1 METTKVLILGVS
13 GMLGHNLFR
22 NLSSRPSLEV
32 YGTVRSLQD
41 LRGIFPPDSLQQIF
55 SSVSVDDLETVL
67 KTMIQVMPDVVIN
80 CIGVIKQ
87 VPAAQDRL
95 ITIKVNALFPHRLA
109 QLCKVSGA
117 RLIHIST
124 DCVFDGLKGNYQE
137 ADRPKVDELY
147 GMTKFL
153 GEIIDSNGLT
163 LRTSIIGH
171 ELTSHYGLI
180 EWFLTQ
186 EEKVKGFA
194 KVIYSGFPTV
204 EIAQIIEEYVL
215 PHPELTG
222 LYHVS
227 SDPISKY
234 DLLKLVAE
242 QYGKEIQIE
251 PDEEYLL
258 DRSLDSN
265 RFRQATG
272 YLPPSWPE
280 LVEKMYQDFLDLQRY
295 RQRSVRLGCDA

>member
-1 METTKVLILGVS
+1 MGTTKVLILGVS

-22 NLSSRPSLEV
+22 NLSRSSSLEV
-32 YGTVRSLQD
+32 YGTVRSLPE
-41 LRGIFPPDSLQQIF
+41 LRGVFPQEFLKRIF
-55 SSVSVDDLETVL
+55 SNVSVDNLESVL
-67 KTMIQVMPDVVIN
+67 MTMTQVMPDVVIN
-80 CIGVIKQ
+80 CIGIIKQ
-87 VPAAQDRL
+87 VPVAQDRL
-95 ITIKVNALFPHRLA
+95 TTIKVNALFPHRLA

-124 DCVFDGLKGNYQE
+124 DCVFDGVKGNYQE
-137 ADRPKVDELY
+137 VDRPNVDELY

-153 GEIIDSNGLT
+153 GEVVDANGLT

-180 EWFLTQ
+180 EWFLGQ

-194 KVIYSGFPTV
+194 KAIYSGFPTV
-204 EIAQIIEEYVL
+204 EIARIIEEYVL

-234 DLLKLVAE
+234 ELLKWVAE
-242 QYGKEIQIE
+242 RYQKKIQIE
-251 PDEEYLL
+251 YDEDFLL
-258 DRSLDSN
+258 DRSLDSS
-265 RFRQATG
+265 RFRKATG
-272 YLPPSWPE
+272 YIPPLWPE
-280 LVEKMYQDFLDLQRY
+280 LVEKMHQDFLELQRY
-295 RQRSVRLGCDA
+295 RQKEFV